1 STSVHTGRRRGEP
14 LMRIRITQYG
24 YANDSTP
31 DSNTR
36 AHIGV
41 QNIELEQ
48 DVSCAVTDSAKHAL
62 GAHVGDWL
70 RIDFCGG
77 QTLYRRIA
85 ARAPDPDER
94 VDVSMVQGF
103 TRRLH
108 DYADV
113 TLPPAPFGA
122 PAQHHIRPHTSHRH
136 HR

>member
-1 STSVHTGRRRGEP
+1 
-14 LMRIRITQYG
+14 MKIRITQYG

-41 QNIELEQ
+41 QNIELAQ

-70 RIDFCGG
+70 RIDFGSG
-77 QTLYRRIA
+77 NVVYRRIDD
-85 ARAPDPDER
+85 RAPENDQR
-94 VDVSMVQGF
+94 VDMYMVQGYH
-103 TRRLH
+103 RGLH

-113 TLPPAPFGA
+113 SLTIAPLGA
-122 PAQHHIRPHTSHRH
+122 PVQHHVQTHTRHHHRH
-136 HR
+136 H